1 MKTFYRLLQVT
12 AEAIEKII
20 LTDKPTSESEDF
32 QEEFYFEQLKKR
44 EEQLKEIDLDSK
56 NLIMIMK
63 ELGAIVY
70 QQYDPVGKLFD
81 RRI

>member
-56 NLIMIMK
+56 NLKMIMK
-63 ELGAIVY
+63 ELGATVY